1 VEGTLWMRI
10 EDVRTFTLKGLM
22 PCEGEF
28 WEERLVRPIDVYP
41 RFREGGPGTLRK
53 VSKSMVEVA
62 GTYLE
67 IATDE
72 GVTGIAGPI
81 DSLQASVI
89 TGSLKPLLLGEDPF
103 QVEKFWD
110 QMYRL
115 MVHGRKGE
123 TMMAI
128 SAVDCAL
135 WDLKGKAL
143 KQPVYK
149 LLGGPTRDRVRAYA
163 SALGYSLK
171 PEAVAD
177 RCLSLV
183 EQGYTAMKWFFRHSP
198 ADGVKGVERNLE
210 LVKTVRDTVGYNIDL
225 MVDCWMSWSVPYTIK
240 MAGKLERYELAW
252 IEEPL
257 LPDDVDGYAE
267 VAAAVETPIAGGEHE
282 YTRWGFN
289 ELIKHK
295 ALDILQ
301 PDIMWA
307 GGISEVLKICALA
320 SVTDVSVVPHTGFM
334 ASTVNL
340 LLSQTETLCP
350 IAEYLVKW
358 NMINQAF
365 YKEQLKPEKG
375 FFKPT
380 SKPGLGFEFDE
391 GKVVEKT

>member
-1 VEGTLWMRI
+1 MRI
-10 EDVRTFTLKGLM
+10 EDVRTFTLRGLM

-28 WEERLVRPIDVYP
+28 WEERLVRPIDVYQ
-41 RFREGGPGTLRK
+41 RFREEGPGSLKR
-53 VSKSMVEVA
+53 VSESTVEVA

-72 GVTGIAGPI
+72 GVSGIAGPI
-81 DSLQASVI
+81 DSLQVSI
-89 TGSLKPLLLGEDPF
+89 INGSLKPLLLGEDPY

-163 SALGYSLK
+163 STLGYSLK
-171 PEAVAD
+171 PEAVAK
-177 RCLSLV
+177 RCQSFV
-183 EQGYTAMKWFFRHSP
+183 EEGYTAMKWFFRHSP

-257 LPDDVDGYAE
+257 LPDDINGYAE

-380 SKPGLGFEFDE
+380 CKPGLGFEFDE

>member
-1 VEGTLWMRI
+1 MRI
-10 EDVRTFTLKGLM
+10 EDVRTFTLRGLM

-28 WEERLVRPIDVYP
+28 WEERLVRPIDVYQ
-41 RFREGGPGTLRK
+41 RFREEGPGSLKR
-53 VSKSMVEVA
+53 VSESTVEVA

-72 GVTGIAGPI
+72 GVSGIAGPI
-81 DSLQASVI
+81 DSLQVSI
-89 TGSLKPLLLGEDPF
+89 INGSLKPLLLGEDPY

-163 SALGYSLK
+163 STLGYSLK
-171 PEAVAD
+171 PEAVAK
-177 RCLSLV
+177 RCQSFV
-183 EQGYTAMKWFFRHSP
+183 EEGYTAMKWFFRHSP

-210 LVKTVRDTVGYNIDL
+210 LVKTVRDTVGYNVDL

>member
-1 VEGTLWMRI
+1 MRI
-10 EDVRTFTLKGLM
+10 EDVRTFTLRGLM

-28 WEERLVRPIDVYP
+28 WEERLVRPIDVYQ
-41 RFREGGPGTLRK
+41 RFREEGPGSLKRISEST
-53 VSKSMVEVA
+53 VEVA

-72 GVTGIAGPI
+72 GVSGIAGPI
-81 DSLQASVI
+81 DSLQVSI
-89 TGSLKPLLLGEDPF
+89 INGSLKPLLLGEDPY

-163 SALGYSLK
+163 STLGYSLK
-171 PEAVAD
+171 PEAVAK
-177 RCLSLV
+177 RCQSFV
-183 EQGYTAMKWFFRHSP
+183 EEGYTAMKWFFRHSP

-210 LVKTVRDTVGYNIDL
+210 LVKTVRDTVGYNVDL

-380 SKPGLGFEFDE
+380 CKPGLGFEFDE

>member
-1 VEGTLWMRI
+1 MRI
-10 EDVRTFTLKGLM
+10 EDVRTFTLRGLM

-28 WEERLVRPIDVYP
+28 WEERLVRPIDVYQ
-41 RFREGGPGTLRK
+41 RFREEGPGSLKRISEST
-53 VSKSMVEVA
+53 VEVA

-72 GVTGIAGPI
+72 GVSGIAGPI
-81 DSLQASVI
+81 DSLQVSI
-89 TGSLKPLLLGEDPF
+89 INGSLKPLLLGEDPY

-163 SALGYSLK
+163 STLGYSLK
-171 PEAVAD
+171 PEAVAK
-177 RCLSLV
+177 RCQSFV
-183 EQGYTAMKWFFRHSP
+183 EEGYTAMKWFFRHSP

-210 LVKTVRDTVGYNIDL
+210 LVKTVRDTVGYNVDL